1 MKIVI
6 IGIGLIGGSIAKTLS
21 TNNEV
26 SVLAYDQNEQSI
38 LNALKSKSIEGR
50 INSLQELKNNEY
62 KNALVIVATPP
73 SITISIF
80 KELSFLFN
88 SSVTITDTSSTKNT
102 LNKLLKE
109 FNFPDN
115 IIFSHPVAGSHLS
128 GETNSMNGLFKN
140 KPVILSHHQ
149 SVNEMHLNKVA
160 DLWKN
165 LDSKI
170 SVLDADLHDH
180 IFAYT
185 SHLPHVAAYALLM
198 TLKNLDEENL
208 SKFSGGGLG
217 EFLRLSSSSSL
228 MWSDIFGMNSTNVVA
243 AIDSLSENLE
253 KLKVQI
259 EDNPKE
265 LESILEELKHFK
277 ETNY

>member
-6 IGIGLIGGSIAKTLS
+6 IGLGLIGGSMAKTLS
-21 TNNEV
+21 TINNV
-26 SVLAYDQNEQSI
+26 SVEAYDQSEQSI
-38 LNALKSKSIEGR
+38 LSALKSNSIAGR
-50 INSLQELKNNEY
+50 INSLNELKNNEY

-73 SITISIF
+73 SVTINIF

-128 GETNSMNGLFKN
+128 GELNSVNGLFKN
-140 KPVILSHHQ
+140 KSVILSHHQ
-149 SVNEMHLNKVA
+149 SANEIHLNKVL

-198 TLKNLDEENL
+198 TLKNLDQENL

-228 MWSDIFGMNSTNVVA
+228 MWSDIFAMNSKNVVT

-259 EDNPKE
+259 EENPKD
-265 LESILEELKHFK
+265 LESLLEELKHFK

>member
-6 IGIGLIGGSIAKTLS
+6 IGLGLIGGSMAKTLS
-21 TNNEV
+21 TINNV

-38 LNALKSKSIEGR
+38 LSALKSNSIAGR
-50 INSLQELKNNEY
+50 INSLNELKNNEY

-73 SITISIF
+73 SVTINIF

-149 SVNEMHLNKVA
+149 SVNEIHLSKVA

-198 TLKNLDEENL
+198 TLKNLDQENL

-228 MWSDIFGMNSTNVVA
+228 MWSDIFSMNSTNVVA

>member
-1 MKIVI
+1 MKIVL
-6 IGIGLIGGSIAKTLS
+6 IGLGLIGGSIAKTLS
-21 TNNEV
+21 TIKNL
-26 SVLAYDQNEQSI
+26 SVEAFDQDEQSI

-50 INSLQELKNNEY
+50 INSLHELKNNKY

-128 GETNSMNGLFKN
+128 GETNSMSGLFKN

-149 SVNEMHLNKVA
+149 SVNEMHLNKVV

-198 TLKNLDEENL
+198 TLKNLDQENL

-228 MWSDIFGMNSTNVVA
+228 MWSDIFAMNSKNIAA
-243 AIDSLSENLE
+243 AIDSLSENLG
-253 KLKVQI
+253 KFKVQI
-259 EDNPKE
+259 EENPKD
-265 LESILEELKHFK
+265 LESLLEELKNFK

>member
-21 TNNEV
+21 TNNGV

-38 LNALKSKSIEGR
+38 LSALKSNSIAGR
-50 INSLQELKNNEY
+50 INSLNELKNNEY

-73 SITISIF
+73 SVTINIF

-128 GETNSMNGLFKN
+128 GETNSMSGLFKN

-149 SVNEMHLNKVA
+149 SVNEMHLNKVV

-198 TLKNLDEENL
+198 TLKNLDQENL

-228 MWSDIFGMNSTNVVA
+228 MWSDIFSMNSTNVVA

>member
-149 SVNEMHLNKVA
+149 SVNEIHLNKVA

-198 TLKNLDEENL
+198 TLKNLDQENL

-228 MWSDIFGMNSTNVVA
+228 MWSDIFSMNSTNVVA

>member
-1 MKIVI
+1 MKIVL
-6 IGIGLIGGSIAKTLS
+6 IGLGLIGGSIAKTLS
-21 TNNEV
+21 TIKNL
-26 SVLAYDQNEQSI
+26 SVEAFDQDEQSI

-50 INSLQELKNNEY
+50 INSLHELKNNKY

-149 SVNEMHLNKVA
+149 SVNEIHLNKVA

-198 TLKNLDEENL
+198 TLKNLDQENL

-228 MWSDIFGMNSTNVVA
+228 MWSDIFAMNSKNIAA
-243 AIDSLSENLE
+243 AIDSLSENLG
-253 KLKVQI
+253 KFKVQI
-259 EDNPKE
+259 EENPKD
-265 LESILEELKHFK
+265 LESLLEELKNFK

>member
-149 SVNEMHLNKVA
+149 SVNEIHLNKVA

-198 TLKNLDEENL
+198 TLKNLDQENL

>member
-6 IGIGLIGGSIAKTLS
+6 IGLGLIGGSIAKTFS
-21 TNNEV
+21 TINNV
-26 SVLAYDQNEQSI
+26 SVEAFDQDEQSI
-38 LNALKSKSIEGR
+38 LGALKSRSIAGR
-50 INSLQELKNNEY
+50 INSLNELKNNEY

-73 SITISIF
+73 STTINIF
-80 KELSFLFN
+80 KKLSFLFN

-115 IIFSHPVAGSHLS
+115 VIFSHPVAGSHLS

-149 SVNEMHLNKVA
+149 SVNEMHLNKVVN
-160 DLWKN
+160 LWKN

-198 TLKNLDEENL
+198 TLKNLDQENL

-228 MWSDIFGMNSTNVVA
+228 MWSDIFAMNSINVAA